1 MVKFWRGEAD
11 SRKEERFADDE
22 EQNELTT
29 RLLEANSSKEKEF
42 CFCQPDP
49 VSSAGPP
56 DGSLYNSLKPAKL
69 DATALHDCTLAATV
83 PPSELLNHAVQA
95 CDTGI
100 HEEHYVSEAAEDDV
114 PDCREYR
121 DACTITGKLHQ
132 SLLLFPADVCNSTN
146 LPEVEI
152 ISLLEE
158 QLPHYKLRADTIYGY
173 DHDDWLHTPLIS
185 PDANIDLTTEQ
196 IEETLKYFLLC
207 AERVGQMTKTYNDID
222 AVTRLLE
229 EKERDLELAARIG
242 QSLLKK
248 NKSLTERN
256 EFLEEQVEHIR
267 EEVSQLRHELSMKD
281 ELLQFYTSAAEES
294 EPESIC
300 STPLKRNES
309 SSSVQNYFHLDS
321 LQKKLKDLEEENVVL
336 RSEAC
341 QLKTETITYEEKEQQ
356 LVNDCV
362 KELRDANIQIANI
375 SEELA
380 KKTEDAAR
388 QQEEITH
395 LLSQI
400 VDLQKKAKACAVENE
415 ELVQHLGAAKD
426 AQRQLTAELR
436 ELEDKYAECMEM
448 LHEAQEE
455 LKNLR
460 NKTMPNA
467 ISRRYHSLG
476 LFPMDSLAAEIEGSM
491 RKELHLDEPD
501 SPDLA
506 HQKRVFETVRNV
518 NQVVKQRSMTPSPM
532 NIPGSN
538 QSSAM
543 NSLMSSC
550 VSTPRSSFYGG
561 DISNIMIDNKTNSI
575 ILETESSENGNE
587 DRMKKP
593 GTPGTPG
600 SSDLETALR
609 RLSLRRE
616 NYLSERKFF
625 EEEQERKLREL
636 AEKGELRS
644 GSVTPTESIMSL
656 GTHSRFSEFTGYSGM
671 SISSRSY
678 LPEKLQI
685 VKPLEGS
692 ATLHHWQ
699 QLAQP
704 HLGGIL
710 DPRPGVVT
718 KGFRT
723 LDLDLDEVYCLND
736 FEEDETG
743 DISYKGL
750 TTSTPVQHTETSGER
765 SQAQVTVSDSKNNPS
780 QSQAFTEEMQESAT
794 DDDEGS
800 VPHPGK
806 CMSQTNSTFT
816 FTTCRILHPSDELT
830 RVTPSLNAAPTPACG
845 SISNLKGTPVATPC
859 TPRRLS
865 LAESFTNLRE
875 STTTMSTS
883 LGLVWLLK
891 ERGISAAVY
900 NPQSWDRASRGTL
913 LNTYSPKMAII
924 PSTPPNS
931 PMQTPSS
938 SPPSFEFKCTSP
950 PYDNFLAS
958 KPASSILKEVR
969 NKKNIRNSESQTD
982 VSVSNLN
989 LVDKVKRFGIAKVV
1003 SSGQASAPPL
1013 TDDQGPLLCGAQGPV
1028 RGLVPGGLAPDSL
1041 PLGCPAVTSAIG
1053 GIQLNTGIRR
1063 NRSFPT
1069 MVGSSMQMK
1078 GPTTLTSGI
1087 LMGTKLP
1094 KQTSLR

>member
-1 MVKFWRGEAD
+1 MVRFCGGREDLG
-11 SRKEERFADDE
+11 KEECHADDQ
-22 EQNELTT
+22 EQRELKI
-29 RLLEANSSKEKEF
+29 RILKANSSEEKEF
-42 CFCQPDP
+42 CLCQPDP
-49 VSSAGPP
+49 VSGAGPP
-56 DGSLYNSLKPAKL
+56 DGSLYNPLKPAKL
-69 DATALHDCTLAATV
+69 DATALHDCTLATAV
-83 PPSELLNHAVQA
+83 PPSELSNHAVLA

-100 HEEHYVSEAAEDDV
+100 HEEHYVSEAVEDDV

-121 DACTITGKLHQ
+121 DACTIT
-132 SLLLFPADVCNSTN
+132 DVCNSTD

-185 PDANIDLTTEQ
+185 PDASIDLTTEQ

-543 NSLMSSC
+543 NSVISSC

-561 DISNIMIDNKTNSI
+561 DISNIVIDNKTNSI
-575 ILETESSENGNE
+575 ILETESADNGNE
-587 DRMKKP
+587 DRIKKP

-636 AEKGELRS
+636 AEKGELHS

-736 FEEDETG
+736 YEEDETG
-743 DISYKGL
+743 DVSYKGL

-780 QSQAFTEEMQESAT
+780 QSQAFTEEMQESTT

-900 NPQSWDRASRGTL
+900 NPQSWDRASKGTL
-913 LNTYSPKMAII
+913 LNAYTPKMAII

-969 NKKNIRNSESQTD
+969 NKKSIRNSESQTD

-1003 SSGQASAPPL
+1003 SSGQMPASPL

-1028 RGLVPGGLAPDSL
+1028 RALVPGGLAPDGL

-1078 GPTTLTSGI
+1078 GPASLTSGI

>member
-1 MVKFWRGEAD
+1 MQKFIEAD
-11 SRKEERFADDE
+11 YYELDWYYEE
-22 EQNELTT
+22 
-29 RLLEANSSKEKEF
+29 
-42 CFCQPDP
+42 
-49 VSSAGPP
+49 
-56 DGSLYNSLKPAKL
+56 
-69 DATALHDCTLAATV
+69 CT
-83 PPSELLNHAVQA
+83 
-95 CDTGI
+95 
-100 HEEHYVSEAAEDDV
+100 DV
-114 PDCREYR
+114 
-121 DACTITGKLHQ
+121 
-132 SLLLFPADVCNSTN
+132 
-146 LPEVEI
+146 
-152 ISLLEE
+152 
-158 QLPHYKLRADTIYGY
+158 
-173 DHDDWLHTPLIS
+173 
-185 PDANIDLTTEQ
+185 
-196 IEETLKYFLLC
+196 LC

-222 AVTRLLE
+222 AVTRLL
-229 EKERDLELAARIG
+229 
-242 QSLLKK
+242 
-248 NKSLTERN
+248 
-256 EFLEEQVEHIR
+256 

-467 ISRRYHSLG
+467 VSRRYHSLG

-543 NSLMSSC
+543 NSLISSC
-550 VSTPRSSFYGG
+550 ISTPRSSFYGG
-561 DISNIMIDNKTNSI
+561 DISNIVIDNKTNSI
-575 ILETESSENGNE
+575 ILETDSENGNE

-644 GSVTPTESIMSL
+644 GSITPTESIMSL

-736 FEEDETG
+736 YEEDETG

-750 TTSTPVQHTETSGER
+750 TTSTPVQHTET
-765 SQAQVTVSDSKNNPS
+765 
-780 QSQAFTEEMQESAT
+780 
-794 DDDEGS
+794 S

-845 SISNLKGTPVATPC
+845 SVSNLKGTPVATPC

-900 NPQSWDRASRGTL
+900 NPQSWDRASKGTL

-989 LVDKVKRFGIAKVV
+989 LVDKVRRFGIAKVV
-1003 SSGQASAPPL
+1003 SSGQVPAPPL
-1013 TDDQGPLLCGAQGPV
+1013 TDDQGPLVCGAQGSG
-1028 RGLVPGGLAPDSL
+1028 RALVPGGLAPDTL

-1078 GPTTLTSGI
+1078 GPTSLTSGI